1 MILKKALQSSTGIE
15 TTPLNPYD
23 ITFDNVKDVVS
34 NMLTQFLEFFIGK
47 ASKSTTRILSIAQDL
62 IFVTSNGRIKTP
74 KLVGLAFFMKN
85 DLRAKTHISAL
96 NRLGACISY
105 DDLMRIDT
113 KWANGILEE
122 GDEFATLPSNVKPD
136 IFSQVAFDNA
146 DYGQENNSQHITNTV
161 IYQYPNGSFSEDT
174 VTYVTKEKKKNR
186 RRSVTTSARKPVNFE
201 PDAIKI
207 PDYYK
212 NVCFEEL
219 RFRELLNKRITIL
232 QQKYQT
238 ITKMF
243 VLKN

>member
-1 MILKKALQSSTGIE
+1 MTQSG
-15 TTPLNPYD
+15 LND
-23 ITFDNVKDVVS
+23 
-34 NMLTQFLEFFIGK
+34 
-47 ASKSTTRILSIAQDL
+47 
-62 IFVTSNGRIKTP
+62 
-74 KLVGLAFFMKN
+74 
-85 DLRAKTHISAL
+85 
-96 NRLGACISY
+96 
-105 DDLMRIDT
+105 
-113 KWANGILEE
+113 ILEE
-122 GDEFATLPSNVKPD
+122 GDEYATLLFNVKPD
-136 IFSQVAFDNA
+136 IFFQVAFDNA
-146 DYGQENNSQHITNTV
+146 DYGQENNLQHITNTV